1 MKTFN
6 FLKAIVFSSLLF
18 FSLSELSA
26 LDVINLWRHP
36 EVAKKNTVFVDI
48 GIAPLVF
55 DNFEFKVLPLE
66 IRLDYLP
73 PLPLPVFIG
82 AFLKTPYP
90 NLKSFGLRIGYHFD
104 LYDPY
109 TDLFFV
115 YSFDFGFVRNDIL
128 REYNDTPAAANYYDF
143 RFGIRRFFGS
153 WFGIAVETGFK
164 FESIVVMLSIKI
176 N

>member
-1 MKTFN
+1 MKTFK
-6 FLKAIVFSSLLF
+6 FLQAVVFSALVLF
-18 FSLSELSA
+18 PLPELPA

-36 EVAKKNTVFVDI
+36 EAADKNAVFVDI
-48 GIAPLVF
+48 GIAPIVF
-55 DNFEFKVLPLE
+55 DNLEFKVLPLD

-73 PLPLPVFIG
+73 PLPLPFFIG
-82 AFLKTPYP
+82 AFIKTPNP
-90 NLKSFGLRIGYHFD
+90 NLNSFGLRIGYHFD
-104 LYDPY
+104 LYDPQ
-109 TDLFFV
+109 TDLYFV

-128 REYNDTPAAANYYDF
+128 IEYNDAPVPINYYDF

-153 WFGIAVETGFK
+153 WFGIALETGFK